1 MYRECSITIV
11 ACIMRF
17 VLYWY
22 QIMLVE
28 SCTLYCIQ
36 QYTCSHVN
44 MAYHHITTHIT
55 VHKQAVR
62 LLPTL
67 LFIAGLYYMT
77 RGAGGGAGGGGIGN
91 VFKIGKSNAKKFK
104 KEDVSVTFKDVA
116 GCDEAKKEVC
126 AIQYT
131 ILCLYL

>member
-1 MYRECSITIV
+1 MVVCDMLADS
-11 ACIMRF
+11 
-17 VLYWY
+17 Y
-22 QIMLVE
+22 QIIVYITVETITLVHMV
-28 SCTLYCIQ
+28 TWH
-36 QYTCSHVN
+36 TNTHN
-44 MAYHHITTHIT
+44 HIT

-126 AIQYT
+126 AM
-131 ILCLYL
+131 LC